1 MGFVQASPV
10 AGKFLALSE
19 EDKQRFGAFIA
30 TRLSSY
36 VDDAGMAVPQENH
49 FLLAYR

>member
-10 AGKFLALSE
+10 AGNFLALSE
-19 EDKQRFGAFIA
+19 ENKQRLGAFIA
-30 TRLSSY
+30 KQLASY

-49 FLLAYR
+49 ILTAVR

>member
-30 TRLSSY
+30 KRLSSY